1 MGLLW
6 FALGFKCYQINK
18 KKPSK
23 NILITT
29 LIIGLTLQF
38 IETIAIF
45 YASGNNLADD
55 GSLFISQL
63 IVVPSILLL
72 LLQTKIDL
80 NEETSLR
87 LRNLSTG
94 MYFLHT
100 PLKFMYEFLID
111 NDIVLYF
118 TVLVSTYSICIF
130 SYKTLFL
137 HFDRLLR

>member
-6 FALGFKCYQINK
+6 LALGFKCYQINK

-23 NILITT
+23 NILIAT

-45 YASGNNLADD
+45 YASDNNLADD

-100 PLKFMYEFLID
+100 PLKFMYKFFIH
-111 NDIVLYF
+111 NDIVS
-118 TVLVSTYSICIF
+118 LVST
-130 SYKTLFL
+130 K
-137 HFDRLLR
+137 